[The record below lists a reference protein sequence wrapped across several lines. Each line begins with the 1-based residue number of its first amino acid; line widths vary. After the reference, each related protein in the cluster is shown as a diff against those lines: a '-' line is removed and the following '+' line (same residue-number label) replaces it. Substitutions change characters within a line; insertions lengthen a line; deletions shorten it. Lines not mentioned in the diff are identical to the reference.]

1 MSSDVRAE
9 KRALRAPDVAKTKD
23 HGLTST
29 QVVAY
34 LSENSAARVQS
45 SIIPTSD
52 YTATTLVVDG
62 FVTTQT
68 DHQGITGTFTRAY
81 TATGIT
87 QTATD
92 GRGNTRIPA

>member
-1 MSSDVRAE
+1 M
-9 KRALRAPDVAKTKD
+9 
-23 HGLTST
+23 TST

-34 LSENSAARVQS
+34 
-45 SIIPTSD
+45 TSD
-52 YTATTLVVDG
+52 NNMARLLTETIPPSTLAATERVVDG

-68 DHQGITGTFTRAY
+68 DHSGISSSFTRAY

-92 GRGNTRIPA
+92 GVGNTRIPA